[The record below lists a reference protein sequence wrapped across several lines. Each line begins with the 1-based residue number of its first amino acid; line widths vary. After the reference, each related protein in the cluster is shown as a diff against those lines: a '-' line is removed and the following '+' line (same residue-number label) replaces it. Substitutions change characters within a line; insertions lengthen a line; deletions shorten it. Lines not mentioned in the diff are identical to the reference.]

1 MSKLIISRKKEWQN
15 RARKYKIYIDG
26 EQKDIIE
33 NGKIKEMDLEPGKH
47 QVQLKIDWCSSP
59 EMEFDFSDDKTRT
72 IEVSGYKLMRWIYP
86 IFLIVFGTFLMAK
99 WIFELYVDELMYV
112 SIPII
117 LILFYYM
124 TLGRK
129 KYLTIKEI

>member
-59 EMEFDFSDDKTRT
+59 EMEFDFFR
-72 IEVSGYKLMRWIYP
+72 
-86 IFLIVFGTFLMAK
+86 
-99 WIFELYVDELMYV
+99 
-112 SIPII
+112 
-117 LILFYYM
+117 
-124 TLGRK
+124 
-129 KYLTIKEI
+129 